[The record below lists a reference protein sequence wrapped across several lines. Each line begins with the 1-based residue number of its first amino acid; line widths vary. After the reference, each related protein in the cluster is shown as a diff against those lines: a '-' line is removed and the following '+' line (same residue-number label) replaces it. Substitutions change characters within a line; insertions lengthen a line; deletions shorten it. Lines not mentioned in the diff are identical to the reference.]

1 MGLPK
6 QIKEGLNQYTK
17 AHQEVKAFKEQIE
30 EKRIE
35 LKKLQ
40 EQQASSFD
48 FERSTTV
55 SMLEQTIQ
63 QAEQALKDMKKKNE
77 KILNGKAD
85 IERAIY
91 HDFKHRV
98 EQDEEISKLDEQR
111 EALNK
116 KIKETFQKRVSR
128 FYEIRDEVVKE
139 VSDHTPEDT
148 RKFTNRVRTIQYQ
161 KL

>member
-1 MGLPK
+1 MSLPK
-6 QIKEGLNQYTK
+6 QVKEGLNQYTK
-17 AHQEVKAFKEQIE
+17 AQQEVKDFKEQIE

-35 LKKLQ
+35 LKELQ
-40 EQQASSFD
+40 EHQALSFD
-48 FERSTTV
+48 FERSTTA

-85 IERAIY
+85 IEREIY
-91 HDFKHRV
+91 HDFKNRV
-98 EQDEEISKLDEQR
+98 EEDKELSKLDEQR
-111 EALNK
+111 EALNE

-148 RKFTNRVRTIQYQ
+148 RKFTNRVRTTQYR